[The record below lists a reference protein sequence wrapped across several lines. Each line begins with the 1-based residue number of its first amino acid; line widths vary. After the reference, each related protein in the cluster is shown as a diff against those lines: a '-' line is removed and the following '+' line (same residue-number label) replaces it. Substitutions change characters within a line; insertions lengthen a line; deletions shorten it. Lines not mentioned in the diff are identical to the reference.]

1 MSEPVAMTN
10 EQLESAIASK
20 AGEKVTTEYM
30 TSRIKESYFFHPNP
44 VAPTLTICVII
55 LDNGFISIGEAACVD
70 PSNYDKTIGENLAYR
85 NAFQKLWPLFGF
97 LLAEKRY
104 VEAVENLRANTHAI
118 DIAGLQYGNQR
129 SLEK

>member
-104 VEAVENLRANTHAI
+104 VESIPVPDASSDPLYNTSV
-118 DIAGLQYGNQR
+118 QPGN
-129 SLEK
+129 